1 MNRRTALGAVVLA
14 ATLAVAGCAPS
25 LDSIQEQA
33 AAEVWTFEEL
43 SENERLEWAGKI
55 DQAPSEEAVNDLLEG
70 ARSKNEERQQHRKE
84 QEETWAAESQAAQE
98 AFAELEPLLD
108 NKVWRAEAGDVTG
121 AGDDEF
127 ELCELQF
134 SLDGTVQELSEPGK
148 SGCSLR
154 LGSERFEEWE
164 FDESTHE
171 LVLIRRNGESRFP
184 FVVEVSEDGRTVTLE
199 QRGIA
204 EHTKTFTVEDA

>member
-1 MNRRTALGAVVLA
+1 MNRRTTLGAVVLA

-25 LDSIQEQA
+25 LDSIQEDA

-84 QEETWAAESQAAQE
+84 QEETWAAETEAAQE

-108 NKVWRAEAGDVTG
+108 NKVWRAEAGDAAG
-121 AGDDEF
+121 AADDRF
-127 ELCELQF
+127 ELCELHF
-134 SLDGTVQELSEPGK
+134 NLDGTVQELSEPGPN
-148 SGCSLR
+148 GCSLDA
-154 LGSERFEEWE
+154 SPNPFEEWE
-164 FDESTHE
+164 FDDSTHQ
-171 LVLIRRNGESRFP
+171 LVLIREHGQSRMP
-184 FVVEVSEDGRTVTLE
+184 YHVEVSEDGQTVTLE
-199 QRGIA
+199 QRGMG

>member
-1 MNRRTALGAVVLA
+1 MYRRTTLGAVVLA
-14 ATLAVAGCAPS
+14 ATLAVSGCAAS
-25 LDSIQEQA
+25 LDSIQEDA
-33 AAEVWTFEEL
+33 AAEVWTFDEL

-70 ARSKNEERQQHRKE
+70 ARAENEERQQHRKE
-84 QEETWAAESQAAQE
+84 KEETWAAETEAAQE

-121 AGDDEF
+121 AGEDRF

-134 SLDGTVQELSEPGK
+134 NLDGTVQELSEPGK

-154 LGSERFEEWE
+154 LGSVPFEQWE
-164 FDESTHE
+164 FDESTHQ
-171 LVLIRRNGESRFP
+171 LVLIRENGQSRLP
-184 FVVEVSEDGRTVTLE
+184 YHVEVSDDGSTVTLE
-199 QRGIA
+199 QRGMA